1 MRQGLCFQTLLA
13 CVVLSF
19 SAAQAQTAVKELAPL
34 PDGPAGAVWY
44 ERQVLVPQSQADSLS
59 IWDQRQLNRLMD
71 LNQCQPS
78 ALLPLQGNLLL
89 ACTQSPRLL
98 VINPMGQV
106 LETWPRPQ
114 EESGLVRGGGSNAA
128 LDLSGATAMVKDSRG
143 GVYIAVTGAKQ
154 PDSSAARQ
162 GKIYYLSASRTLL
175 SPVAS
180 LLDYPSGLA
189 LSPDGKQLY
198 VSEGLSRQ
206 VTRFDIN
213 QTRLENPSVFLRLA
227 EIHTP
232 AASVAEAPRPAAL
245 AFNTRGHLY
254 VALQGE
260 GQILVT
266 SAEGRKLAALPV
278 PLPYVK
284 GFSFSRSDRVLYIAA
299 ARSAEPGAAGA
310 LYEMRL

>member
-13 CVVLSF
+13 CVALSF

-44 ERQVLVPQSQADSLS
+44 ERQVLVPQAQADSLS

-89 ACTQSPRLL
+89 ACAQSPRLL

-106 LETWPRPQ
+106 LESWPRPR
-114 EESGLVRGGGSNAA
+114 EESGLVRGGDNKAP
-128 LDLSGATAMVKDSRG
+128 DLSGATAMVKDSRG
-143 GVYIAVTGAKQ
+143 GVYIAVTGAAQ
-154 PDSSAARQ
+154 ADSSAARQ

-175 SPVAS
+175 TSVAS

-189 LSPDGKQLY
+189 ISPDGKQLY

-206 VTRFDIN
+206 VKRFDIN
-213 QTRLENPSVFLRLA
+213 QTRLENPAVFMRLA
-227 EIHTP
+227 DIHTP
-232 AASVAEAPRPAAL
+232 AANAAEAPRPGAL